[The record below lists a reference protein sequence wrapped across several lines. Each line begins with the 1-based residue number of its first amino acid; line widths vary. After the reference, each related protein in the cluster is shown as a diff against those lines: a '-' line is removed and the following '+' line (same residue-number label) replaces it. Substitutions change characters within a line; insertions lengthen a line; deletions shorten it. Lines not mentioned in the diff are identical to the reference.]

1 VCYKKHDNRSA
12 AFDHEREE
20 KQSQGSSSRWDLN
33 FRKVLCINFLGGN
46 GIEGA
51 LPLLLEGQMND
62 IHATKESGGFHSN
75 RRADLF
81 QLR

>member
-1 VCYKKHDNRSA
+1 
-12 AFDHEREE
+12 
-20 KQSQGSSSRWDLN
+20 
-33 FRKVLCINFLGGN
+33 LGGK

-62 IHATKESGGFHSN
+62 IHAMRESGGFHSN

-81 QLR
+81 QL